1 MAAVPDSTTKGFP
14 PIDYFP
20 FERVLRQF
28 QAAENVYEFSP
39 NLPRQ
44 IEEEVDFIWSLISE
58 YERDGTLPKGENT
71 YYEGMTPW
79 QRYFVDTR
87 CTPSVAVMCLALIDD
102 EVIVQRD
109 RTVEKD
115 LAELKRIALKFSA
128 QYLNS

>member
-1 MAAVPDSTTKGFP
+1 MAAAPDSTTKGFP

-28 QAAENVYEFSP
+28 QASDDAYEFSP
-39 NLPRQ
+39 NLLRQ

-58 YERDGTLPKGENT
+58 YERDGTLPEDENT

-79 QRYFVDTR
+79 QKYFVDTR

-102 EVIVQRD
+102 EVVVQRD